1 MYKTENLCF
10 FNPRLNA
17 YQILH
22 NLLKPSLKMEQMAGI
37 EPATST
43 WQAEV
48 LPLYDICINWSTR
61 RESNPQ
67 PADYKSAALPIE
79 PLVHNVD
86 FSHLKGRWGAPYA
99 VQLTLSAFSLGSSIT
114 PNWHFTKVAKS
125 LYKILLYH

>member
-1 MYKTENLCF
+1 
-10 FNPRLNA
+10 
-17 YQILH
+17 
-22 NLLKPSLKMEQMAGI
+22 MEQMAGI

-79 PLVHNVD
+79 PLVHNIN
-86 FSHLKGRWGAPYA
+86 FPTLKGRWGAPYA
-99 VQLTLSAFSLGSSIT
+99 VQLTLSAFFFRFFHNS
-114 PNWHFTKVAKS
+114 
-125 LYKILLYH
+125 